1 MHLRDIQNRLTD
13 LTMERLRLTDQLIE
27 QICEQQQQKPSAVN
41 ELTLQSLEHRRRKL
55 LRK

>member
-1 MHLRDIQNRLTD
+1 MHLRDIQSRLTD
-13 LTMERLRLTDQLIE
+13 LTTERLRLTNQLIE
-27 QICEQQQQKPSAVN
+27 QIREQQQQKTSAVN

>member
-13 LTMERLRLTDQLIE
+13 LTAERLRLTNQLIE
-27 QICEQQQQKPSAVN
+27 QIREQQKTSAVN
-41 ELTLQSLEHRRRKL
+41 ELTLQSLEHRRQKL

>member
-1 MHLRDIQNRLTD
+1 MHLRDIHNRLTD
-13 LTMERLRLTDQLIE
+13 LATERIRVTEQLIE
-27 QICEQQQQKPSAVN
+27 QARQQQVQNPSAVN

>member
-13 LTMERLRLTDQLIE
+13 LTAERVHLTDQLIE
-27 QICEQQQQKPSAVN
+27 QVRRQQQQNPSGVN
-41 ELTLQSLEHRRRKL
+41 ELTLQSLEYRRRKL